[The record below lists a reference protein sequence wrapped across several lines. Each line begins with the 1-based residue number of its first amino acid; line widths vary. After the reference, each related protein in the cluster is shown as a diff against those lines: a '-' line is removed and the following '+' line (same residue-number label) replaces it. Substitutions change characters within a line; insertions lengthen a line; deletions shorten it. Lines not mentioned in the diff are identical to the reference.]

1 MYITIY
7 EVIGVLAAVIAV
19 LMLGSRN
26 VRFQLSMYTLQIWL
40 VASETLYFSWQF
52 HQWHFTIIGI
62 TLIFQR
68 GVLVPGFLNWI
79 VNRIDASKDPGMILP
94 APMTMHL
101 SILLFG
107 LSFFVATHLPMPVS
121 DPVLVVGQGGT
132 VIASATA
139 TISLLFSGLVMMLTR
154 RLALSQ
160 IVGFMTMENGVYLF
174 ALTQTD
180 GLPILIEMAV
190 FIDILGAVML
200 AGVLI
205 FNIKRSFEH
214 IDVTR
219 LTNLKH

>member
-1 MYITIY
+1 MQVTPY
-7 EVIGVLAAVIAV
+7 EVISVFAAVIAI

-26 VRFQLSMYTLQIWL
+26 VQFQLSLYSLQIWL
-40 VASETLYFSWQF
+40 IAGETAYLAFDI
-52 HQWHFTIIGI
+52 HEWHFLVIAA
-62 TLIFQR
+62 TLIAQR
-68 GVLVPGFLNWI
+68 ALLVPWFLNEI
-79 VNRIDASKDPGMILP
+79 VQRIGVSKDPGMVLP
-94 APMTMHL
+94 APLTMHTA
-101 SILLFG
+101 IFLFG
-107 LSFFVATHLPMPVS
+107 LSFFVATHLPMYVPGG
-121 DPVLVVGQGGT
+121 LVHS
-132 VIASATA
+132 SATA
-139 TISLLFSGLVMMLTR
+139 SISLLFSGLVMMLTR

-160 IVGFMTMENGVYLF
+160 IIGFITLENGVYTF

-219 LTNLKH
+219 MTNLKH

>member
-1 MYITIY
+1 
-7 EVIGVLAAVIAV
+7 
-19 LMLGSRN
+19 
-26 VRFQLSMYTLQIWL
+26 
-40 VASETLYFSWQF
+40 
-52 HQWHFTIIGI
+52 
-62 TLIFQR
+62 
-68 GVLVPGFLNWI
+68 
-79 VNRIDASKDPGMILP
+79 MILP

-107 LSFFVATHLPMPVS
+107 LSFFVATHLPMPTG
-121 DPVLVVGQGGT
+121 DPTLASAQGGT

-139 TISLLFSGLVMMLTR
+139 SISLLFSGLVMMLTR

-160 IVGFMTMENGVYLF
+160 IVGFITMENGVYLF
-174 ALTQTD
+174 ALNQTD

>member
-1 MYITIY
+1 MYITVY
-7 EVIGVLAAVIAV
+7 EVIGVLAAVIAI

-26 VRFQLSMYTLQIWL
+26 VRFQLSMYTLQICL
-40 VASETLYFSWQF
+40 IGGETILFAIQY
-52 HQWHFTIIGI
+52 HEWHFYIIGV
-62 TLIFQR
+62 TLILQR
-68 GVLVPGFLNWI
+68 AILVPGFLNWI
-79 VNRIDASKDPGMILP
+79 VNRIDGVKDPGMILP
-94 APMTMHL
+94 APLTMHL

-107 LSFFVATHLPMPVS
+107 LSFFVATHLPLPE
-121 DPVLVVGQGGT
+121 PGGSKI

-139 TISLLFSGLVMMLTR
+139 SISLLFSGLIMMLTR

-160 IVGFMTMENGVYLF
+160 IIGFITLENGVYLF

-200 AGVLI
+200 SGVLI

-214 IDVTR
+214 IDVSR
-219 LTNLKH
+219 LNNLKH